1 MYKDHRKS
9 IHDSHKS
16 QALSQQKEYY
26 YGLCKEAEQ
35 LKNELALVSL
45 N

>member
-1 MYKDHRKS
+1 MYKDHRKN
-9 IHDSHKS
+9 IHDKYKS
-16 QALSQQKEYY
+16 QALCQQKEYY
-26 YGLCKEAEQ
+26 YGLRKEAEQ